1 MPHLLRYATMTAMS
15 LNVIIAKKA
24 NESASS
30 LLRRFTKEIQSWGG
44 LQKVRSKR
52 YAERGL
58 SAYKTKIATLKKIKN
73 NEARLADIKLGKFFN
88 TQKSK

>member
-1 MPHLLRYATMTAMS
+1 MPSFPFYATMYRMS
-15 LNVIIAKKA
+15 LNVIISKKA

-30 LLRRFTKEIQSWGG
+30 ILRRFTKEIQTWGG
-44 LQKVRSKR
+44 LNKVRAKR

-58 SAYKTKIATLKKIKN
+58 SAYKTKMATLKKIKN

>member
-1 MPHLLRYATMTAMS
+1 MS
-15 LNVIIAKKA
+15 LNVQIAKKA
-24 NESASS
+24 NESGSS
-30 LLRRFTKEIQSWGG
+30 VLRRFTKEIQTWGG

-73 NEARLADIKLGKFFN
+73 NEIRLADIKLGKFFN
-88 TQKSK
+88 TAKGK

>member
-1 MPHLLRYATMTAMS
+1 MS
-15 LNVIIAKKA
+15 LNVIISKKA

-30 LLRRFTKEIQSWGG
+30 ILRRFTKEIQNWGG
-44 LQKVRSKR
+44 LNKVRSKR

-73 NEARLADIKLGKFFN
+73 NEIRLNDIKLGKFFN
-88 TQKSK
+88 TQKTK